1 MSLLVYVAAPY
12 PHADSARAA
21 HAELRAM
28 GMRATSSW
36 AEEASG
42 LEVLSDAHCADQRK
56 LWERNVEDLSD
67 AHALLALS
75 QPAGGGEFFV
85 EVGLAI
91 GRSIPVLWVGSRR
104 VLSCYSGRVR
114 VFDTLADALVV
125 LGRAARLGSH
135 DRTAIR
141 AELIPHFR

>member
-12 PHADSARAA
+12 PHAAEARAA
-21 HAELRAM
+21 HAELRSM
-28 GMRATSSW
+28 DMKPTSSW

-42 LEVLSDAHCADQRK
+42 LEVLSDAHCADQRRI
-56 LWERNVEDLSD
+56 WDRNVEDLSD
-67 AHALLALS
+67 SHALLALS
-75 QPAGGGEFFV
+75 QPSGGGEFFV

-91 GRSIPVLWVGSRR
+91 GRSIPVLWVGTRR

-114 VFDTLADALVV
+114 VFSTLMDALVV
-125 LGRAARLGSH
+125 LGRANRLGSY